1 MKEPQAQDVAQDVAW
16 YYERSGQRVGPIPFS
31 EIRSLVASAGLSGA
45 TLVWR
50 SGWQDWQSLETT
62 ELGQLLPEAAATVPA
77 ASPDSAEQA
86 WYYEWSGQRL
96 GPLSAAEMQ
105 ALIAKATLTRGSLV
119 WRSGLEA
126 WTPIES
132 TELGE
137 QLKLTTP
144 PPLDGARVNNNVV
157 WLLAVS
163 PLLIGA
169 LRYGLALFDAH
180 GNELLADR
188 LLAQNRYWA
197 AGPIVSIALSYWDEA
212 VLKKAGVNTRLL
224 GQAWLVPVYL
234 FKRAKALAQTP
245 AYAWVWVGLFV
256 LGLLANA

>member
-1 MKEPQAQDVAQDVAW
+1 MSSNTTSQAVTW
-16 YYERSGQRVGPIPFS
+16 YYEIAGHRHGPVS
-31 EIRSLVASAGLSGA
+31 EDQIQAIAAGGTLSVN
-45 TLVWR
+45 TMVWR
-50 SGWQDWQSLETT
+50 SGWSAWQPLEAT
-62 ELGQLLPEAAATVPA
+62 ELRGFVTSAAGGF
-77 ASPDSAEQA
+77 SAPSA
-86 WYYEWSGQRL
+86 CPGTTWHYEWSGQRL
-96 GPLSAAEMQ
+96 GPLSMAEMH
-105 ALIAKATLTRGSLV
+105 ALLAKGTLTRGSLV
-119 WRSGLEA
+119 WRAGLEA
-126 WTPIES
+126 WTPVES

-144 PPLDGARVNNNVV
+144 PPLEGARINNNVV

-188 LLAQNRYWA
+188 FLAQNRYWA
-197 AGPIVSIALSYWDEA
+197 AGPLVSIALSYWDEA

-245 AYAWVWVGLFV
+245 AYAWVWVGLFA
-256 LGLLANA
+256 LGLLANV

>member
-1 MKEPQAQDVAQDVAW
+1 MTSNTTSQETAW
-16 YYERSGQRVGPIPFS
+16 YYEGGGERRGPVSQEQICA
-31 EIRSLVASAGLSGA
+31 VAARGGLSGS

-50 SGWQDWQSLETT
+50 SGWPDWQRLDAT
-62 ELGQLLPEAAATVPA
+62 ELRGLVTPTASATEAAPSATGK
-77 ASPDSAEQA
+77 A
-86 WYYEWSGQRL
+86 WHYEWGGQRL
-96 GPLSAAEMQ
+96 GPFSYTEMQ
-105 ALIAKATLTRGSLV
+105 ALVAKGTLTRGSLV
-119 WRSGLEA
+119 WRAGLEA
-126 WTPIES
+126 WTPVEN

-137 QLKLTTP
+137 PLKHSTP
-144 PPLDGARVNNNVV
+144 PPLDGERINNNVV

-163 PLLIGA
+163 PFLIGA

-180 GNELLADR
+180 GNEFLADQ

-197 AGPIVSIALSYWDEA
+197 AGPLVSIALSYWDEA

-234 FKRAKALAQTP
+234 FKRAKALAQKP
-245 AYAWVWVGLFV
+245 IYAWVWLGLFV